1 MSQARTIP
9 YFRPSV
15 GPEELE
21 SVRET
26 IWSGW
31 LTTGPK
37 VKEFELAFANY
48 IGATYSIAVN
58 SATAALHLALEA
70 LGVGPGDEVLVPT
83 ITFASAAAVVMH
95 LGARPVFVDCLPD
108 TLSVDPDSV
117 ERSIASRTKVIAP
130 MHYGGLPCQMD
141 RVLEIARRNKLPVVE
156 DAAHA
161 LPSYY
166 GERKIGT
173 IGDITCFSFYASKT
187 MTTGEG
193 GMITTDNPDLAK
205 RMRLMAYHG
214 ISRDCVTRTGAKRAW
229 RYEVL
234 APGYKMNMTDI
245 AASLGIHQL
254 ARCDAFQQA
263 RQKCADAYTAGLA
276 PLELIKTPATGA
288 GLRSSWHLYVI
299 QLELDGLN
307 IDRDRF
313 CDLLDEA
320 GIGSSVHFMPLHMQP
335 WYRDRFGY
343 APHDLPQAA
352 AAYDRILSLPIFPSL
367 GADDIEYVVD
377 TIASITRKHRR

>member
-1 MSQARTIP
+1 
-9 YFRPSV
+9 

-161 LPSYY
+161 LPSY
-166 GERKIGT
+166 
-173 IGDITCFSFYASKT
+173 
-187 MTTGEG
+187 
-193 GMITTDNPDLAK
+193 
-205 RMRLMAYHG
+205 
-214 ISRDCVTRTGAKRAW
+214 
-229 RYEVL
+229 
-234 APGYKMNMTDI
+234 
-245 AASLGIHQL
+245 
-254 ARCDAFQQA
+254 
-263 RQKCADAYTAGLA
+263 
-276 PLELIKTPATGA
+276 
-288 GLRSSWHLYVI
+288 
-299 QLELDGLN
+299 
-307 IDRDRF
+307 
-313 CDLLDEA
+313 
-320 GIGSSVHFMPLHMQP
+320 
-335 WYRDRFGY
+335 
-343 APHDLPQAA
+343 
-352 AAYDRILSLPIFPSL
+352 
-367 GADDIEYVVD
+367 
-377 TIASITRKHRR
+377 